1 MKLEQLTKPQ
11 IILLWMTTCSKY
23 TDALCE
29 GDKEVLI
36 KNKAFKDRKS
46 ISNALYQLHNAGYIK
61 KFKDSWFILDAGKQH
76 LQDAIAKLENE
87 SKAPKAKEWTDAD
100 FGITPEVRAYI
111 DKLEAENAK
120 LKELLDHAYAL
131 RESNLATYDAISEE
145 NRKLKADNDVLTKIW
160 SNLKDKIKEYEDM
173 ILDLRRERQYA
184 LDNSAALK
192 QKLEQCNAKMQASYI
207 VNYDACNEF
216 AEACSKFIKNINTI

>member
-23 TDALCE
+23 QDALCE

-36 KNKAFKDRKS
+36 RNKAFKDKKS

-87 SKAPKAKEWTDAD
+87 SKAPKADECTDADFD
-100 FGITPEVRAYI
+100 FGITPEASAYI
-111 DKLEAENAK
+111 DKLENENAR
-120 LKELLDHAYAL
+120 LKQELDAVNLQMKM
-131 RESNLATYDAISEE
+131 REDE
-145 NRKLKADNDVLTKIW
+145 
-160 SNLKDKIKEYEDM
+160 
-173 ILDLRRERQYA
+173 ILDLRHDVSLYA
-184 LDNSAALK
+184 KEYTTLRADFIKRNIAYDELAEENRNLK
-192 QKLEQCNAKMQASYI
+192 AQLENLKAQLNKSYTI
-207 VNYDACNEF
+207 NIGACNEF
-216 AEACSKFIKNINTI
+216 AEACSKFIKSINTI

>member
-1 MKLEQLTKPQ
+1 MKLEKLTKPQ

-29 GDKEVLI
+29 GDKDVLI
-36 KNKAFKDRKS
+36 KNKAFKDKKS

-76 LQDAIAKLENE
+76 LKDAIAKLENE
-87 SKAPKAKEWTDAD
+87 AHENPEHKGPTADEWTDAD

-120 LKELLDHAYAL
+120 LKELLGHAHAL
-131 RESNLATYDAISEE
+131 HESNLATYDAVAEE
-145 NRKLKADNDVLTKIW
+145 NMNLKAQLEKLNVQLQTQHISK
-160 SNLKDKIKEYEDM
+160 SDM
-173 ILDLRRERQYA
+173 VKFI
-184 LDNSAALK
+184 
-192 QKLEQCNAKMQASYI
+192 
-207 VNYDACNEF
+207 DAC
-216 AEACSKFIKNINTI
+216 SDFINSIKIGI

>member
-23 TDALCE
+23 TNALCE

-61 KFKDSWFILDAGKQH
+61 KFKDTWFILDAGKQH

-87 SKAPKAKEWTDAD
+87 SKAPQAEEWTDAD
-100 FGITPEVRAYI
+100 FGITPEVRTYI
-111 DKLEAENAK
+111 DKLENENAR
-120 LKELLDHAYAL
+120 LKQELDAANLQMKMREDEILDFRHNVSLYVKECIML
-131 RESNLATYDAISEE
+131 RAELEKRNTACDELTDE
-145 NRKLKADNDVLTKIW
+145 NKDLKAQLETLNAQLKKSYTINTDV
-160 SNLKDKIKEYEDM
+160 
-173 ILDLRRERQYA
+173 
-184 LDNSAALK
+184 
-192 QKLEQCNAKMQASYI
+192 
-207 VNYDACNEF
+207 CNEF
-216 AEACSKFIKNINTI
+216 ADACFKFIKGINSI

>member
-1 MKLEQLTKPQ
+1 MKLEKLTKPQ

-29 GDKEVLI
+29 GDKDVLI
-36 KNKAFKDRKS
+36 RNKAFKDKKS

-87 SKAPKAKEWTDAD
+87 SKAPKAEEWTDAD
-100 FGITPEVRAYI
+100 FGITPEVRTYI

-120 LKELLDHAYAL
+120 LKELLDHAHAL
-131 RESNLATYDAISEE
+131 HESNLATYDAISEE
-145 NRKLKADNDVLTKIW
+145 NMKLKAQLE
-160 SNLKDKIKEYEDM
+160 NLKAQLNK
-173 ILDLRRERQYA
+173 
-184 LDNSAALK
+184 
-192 QKLEQCNAKMQASYI
+192 SYTI
-207 VNYDACNEF
+207 NIGACNEF
-216 AEACSKFIKNINTI
+216 AEACSKFIKSINTI

>member
-23 TDALCE
+23 QDALCE

-36 KNKAFKDRKS
+36 KNKAFKDKKS

-76 LQDAIAKLENE
+76 LKDAIAKLENE
-87 SKAPKAKEWTDAD
+87 SKAPKAEEWTDAD

-120 LKELLDHAYAL
+120 LKELLEHYKQMHS
-131 RESNLATYDAISEE
+131 SNLAVYDMLVKENQNLKARLEELNAQLHAQHISES
-145 NRKLKADNDVLTKIW
+145 DVVKFI
-160 SNLKDKIKEYEDM
+160 
-173 ILDLRRERQYA
+173 
-184 LDNSAALK
+184 
-192 QKLEQCNAKMQASYI
+192 
-207 VNYDACNEF
+207 DACGD
-216 AEACSKFIKNINTI
+216 FINSIKILKLNV

>member
-23 TDALCE
+23 QDALCE

-36 KNKAFKDRKS
+36 KNKAFKDKKS

-76 LQDAIAKLENE
+76 LQDAIAKLENK
-87 SKAPKAKEWTDAD
+87 SKAPKAEEWTDAD
-100 FGITPEVRAYI
+100 FGITPEVRTYI

-120 LKELLDHAYAL
+120 LKELLDHAHAL
-131 RESNLATYDAISEE
+131 HESNLATYDAISEE
-145 NRKLKADNDVLTKIW
+145 NRNLKAQLE
-160 SNLKDKIKEYEDM
+160 NLNA
-173 ILDLRRERQYA
+173 Q
-184 LDNSAALK
+184 LK
-192 QKLEQCNAKMQASYI
+192 KSYTI
-207 VNYDACNEF
+207 NIDACNEF
-216 AEACSKFIKNINTI
+216 AEACAKFIKSINTI

>member
-23 TDALCE
+23 QDALCE

-36 KNKAFKDRKS
+36 RNKAFKDRKS

-76 LQDAIAKLENE
+76 LQDAIAKLKNE
-87 SKAPKAKEWTDAD
+87 SKAPKAEEWTDAD
-100 FGITPEVRAYI
+100 FGITPEVRTYI

-120 LKELLDHAYAL
+120 LKELLDHAHAL
-131 RESNLATYDAISEE
+131 HESNLATYDAVSEE
-145 NRKLKADNDVLTKIW
+145 NMKLKAQLE
-160 SNLKDKIKEYEDM
+160 NLKAQLNK
-173 ILDLRRERQYA
+173 
-184 LDNSAALK
+184 
-192 QKLEQCNAKMQASYI
+192 SYTI
-207 VNYDACNEF
+207 NIGACNEF
-216 AEACSKFIKNINTI
+216 AEACSKFIKSINTI